1 MNSTIVNSS
10 WALIDTWLS
19 NRMADDQQ
27 YTQSVG
33 AGCSSTSPCAQ
44 DDEWERVVVVCYWRN
59 MQSLGGT
66 NRLASVPS
74 IT

>member
-33 AGCSSTSPCAQ
+33 AGCSSTSPCAPAPKTTNGK
-44 DDEWERVVVVCYWRN
+44 EW
-59 MQSLGGT
+59 SLYVIGET
-66 NRLASVPS
+66 CNH
-74 IT
+74 